1 MGQHFYSAFIPDERS
16 FLWGG
21 ALGYGPSINHFQAD
35 IILMAS
41 DPANTS
47 ATLWVSVCFP
57 PYRVKTMFHDLFP
70 DLIPQQVDI
79 VLVVHFRR

>member
-1 MGQHFYSAFIPDERS
+1 MGEAPGS
-16 FLWGG
+16 
-21 ALGYGPSINHFQAD
+21 GPSINRFQAD

-47 ATLWVSVCFP
+47 ATLWVAICFP
-57 PYRVKTMFHDLFP
+57 SYRVKTMFHDLFP
-70 DLIPQQVDI
+70 DLIPQQLDI